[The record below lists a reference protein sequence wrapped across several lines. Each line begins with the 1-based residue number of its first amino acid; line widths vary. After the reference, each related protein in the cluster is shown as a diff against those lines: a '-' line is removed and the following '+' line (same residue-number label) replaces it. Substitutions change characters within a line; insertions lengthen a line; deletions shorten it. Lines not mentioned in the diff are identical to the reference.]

1 MSITAAQIVADACAI
16 AKCPGFTSQG
26 GRALNLVLSDLVL
39 HRNLKVNLVS
49 TTIAIPA
56 NSNGPFNLESDY
68 LRTYELMYYIEDQP
82 YFLQPSNRAQFDSEP
97 NKSTT
102 SNYPYEWATD
112 LSPVANGGLGLLYI
126 YPQSNQNLTMNH
138 RYMVQRADI
147 TTPETSSTVPWFADQ
162 DYLVHATAMRLMRI
176 TDDARYDRFV
186 ADCERMLQ
194 IHLLTEGDEQQV
206 VKEVKLD
213 PRRFRTAGSLRPTK
227 LDPWQIMGIRDAR
240 VVRFTPIGL
249 ADAYDATDKFL
260 GACRSMQNL
269 VFDQSNPSCV
279 IPRPGVG
286 TAFTSFAG
294 FTSPTFI
301 SCQVVVGNYIFGMVS
316 TGLTA
321 GHDQPFCYNMS
332 TNSFITISNVTSGNS
347 EGRPASPS
355 TTGAWTPPTMAVI
368 GVKIII
374 THPGYTGTGSN
385 FFGVIDITNPAA
397 PAYSTMNT
405 TTHALPSV
413 PTFVANFNNRA
424 YFICGNAVYY
434 SDVLVPTSM
443 TNAGQALTVGDTSN
457 CTALSGLPIQTTT
470 AGVAAALIVF
480 KTSQIWQITGD
491 AAISGS
497 LALNYLSLNVG
508 SVAPRSVQPSPIGTI
523 FVSQDSAYV
532 VNPLGAVI
540 PLSNQLG
547 SFNATSDIR
556 QPFNYCTQPTRIS
569 AAYSNGIYRM
579 CIPTII
585 DGNVTTND
593 YWFDTKRMR
602 WNGPHT
608 FVYDTASS
616 AGGNFVLSGAGSGAK
631 LFYSYTVP
639 STNTVY
645 NDNGTSYLIDLKT
658 ADFPNTGEMAMNQIV
673 ESTIAL
679 ASSGASQNFSVSAFD
694 DAGNYIT
701 STNVKTNPSGSLW
714 GSNYW
719 GDGSLWKSSL
729 VRPQTYLLA
738 WSIPIVFNRIAIEI
752 VATAGAGVAIDS
764 FFARTQK
771 TGYTLQS

>member
-1 MSITAAQIVADACAI
+1 
-16 AKCPGFTSQG
+16 
-26 GRALNLVLSDLVL
+26 
-39 HRNLKVNLVS
+39 
-49 TTIAIPA
+49 
-56 NSNGPFNLESDY
+56 
-68 LRTYELMYYIEDQP
+68 
-82 YFLQPSNRAQFDSEP
+82 
-97 NKSTT
+97 
-102 SNYPYEWATD
+102 
-112 LSPVANGGLGLLYI
+112 
-126 YPQSNQNLTMNH
+126 
-138 RYMVQRADI
+138 
-147 TTPETSSTVPWFADQ
+147 
-162 DYLVHATAMRLMRI
+162 
-176 TDDARYDRFV
+176 
-186 ADCERMLQ
+186 
-194 IHLLTEGDEQQV
+194 
-206 VKEVKLD
+206 
-213 PRRFRTAGSLRPTK
+213 
-227 LDPWQIMGIRDAR
+227 MGIREGR
-240 VVRFTPIGL
+240 PVRFTPIGL
-249 ADAYDATDKFL
+249 ADAFDATDKFL
-260 GACRSMQNL
+260 GSCRSLQNL

-294 FTSPTFI
+294 FTSPTFV

-321 GHDQPFCYNMS
+321 GHDQPFCYNMTTS
-332 TNSFITISNVTSGNS
+332 SFVTISNVTSGNS
-347 EGRPASPS
+347 EGRPTSPATS
-355 TTGAWTPPTMAVI
+355 GPWTPPTMAVI
-368 GVKIII
+368 GIKVII
-374 THPGYTGTGSN
+374 THPGYSGTGTN

-405 TTHALPSV
+405 TTHGLPSV
-413 PTFVANFNNRA
+413 PTYVANFNNRA

-443 TNAGQALTVGDTSN
+443 TNAGQALTIGDTSN

-497 LALNYLSLNVG
+497 LSLNYLSLNVG

-556 QPFNYCTQPTRIS
+556 QPFNYCTQPTRVS

-579 CIPTII
+579 CILTII

-608 FVYDTASS
+608 FIYDTASS

-645 NDNGTSYLIDLKT
+645 NDNGVSYLIDLKS
-658 ADFPNTGEMAMNQIV
+658 ADFPNTGEMAMNQII

-701 STNVKTNPSGSLW
+701 STSVKTNPSGTLW

-719 GDGSLWKSSL
+719 GDGLLWKSSL

-738 WSIPIVFNRIAIEI
+738 WPIPIVFNRIAIEI
-752 VATAGAGVAIDS
+752 VATAASGVAIDS

>member
-1 MSITAAQIVADACAI
+1 
-16 AKCPGFTSQG
+16 
-26 GRALNLVLSDLVL
+26 
-39 HRNLKVNLVS
+39 
-49 TTIAIPA
+49 
-56 NSNGPFNLESDY
+56 
-68 LRTYELMYYIEDQP
+68 
-82 YFLQPSNRAQFDSEP
+82 
-97 NKSTT
+97 
-102 SNYPYEWATD
+102 
-112 LSPVANGGLGLLYI
+112 
-126 YPQSNQNLTMNH
+126 
-138 RYMVQRADI
+138 
-147 TTPETSSTVPWFADQ
+147 
-162 DYLVHATAMRLMRI
+162 
-176 TDDARYDRFV
+176 
-186 ADCERMLQ
+186 
-194 IHLLTEGDEQQV
+194 
-206 VKEVKLD
+206 
-213 PRRFRTAGSLRPTK
+213 
-227 LDPWQIMGIRDAR
+227 MGIRDAR

-301 SCQVVVGNYIFGMVS
+301 SCQVVVGNYVFGMVS

-332 TNSFITISNVTSGNS
+332 TNSFVTISNVTSGNS
-347 EGRPASPS
+347 EGRPTSPS

-405 TTHALPSV
+405 TTYGLPSV

-443 TNAGQALTVGDTSN
+443 TNVGQALTVGDTSN

-645 NDNGTSYLIDLKT
+645 NDNGASYLIDLKT

-738 WSIPIVFNRIAIEI
+738 WPIPIVFNRIAIEI

>member
-112 LSPVANGGLGLLYI
+112 LSPVANGGLALLYI

-147 TTPETSSTVPWFADQ
+147 TTPETSSTVPWFSDQ

-301 SCQVVVGNYIFGMVS
+301 SCQVVVGNYVFGMVS

-332 TNSFITISNVTSGNS
+332 TNSFVTISNVTSGNS

-374 THPGYTGTGSN
+374 THPGYTGSGSN

-608 FVYDTASS
+608 FIYDTASS

-645 NDNGTSYLIDLKT
+645 NDNGASYLIDLKT

-701 STNVKTNPSGSLW
+701 STNVKTNSSGSLW

-738 WSIPIVFNRIAIEI
+738 WPIPIVFNRIAIEI

>member
-1 MSITAAQIVADACAI
+1 
-16 AKCPGFTSQG
+16 
-26 GRALNLVLSDLVL
+26 
-39 HRNLKVNLVS
+39 
-49 TTIAIPA
+49 
-56 NSNGPFNLESDY
+56 
-68 LRTYELMYYIEDQP
+68 
-82 YFLQPSNRAQFDSEP
+82 
-97 NKSTT
+97 
-102 SNYPYEWATD
+102 
-112 LSPVANGGLGLLYI
+112 
-126 YPQSNQNLTMNH
+126 
-138 RYMVQRADI
+138 
-147 TTPETSSTVPWFADQ
+147 
-162 DYLVHATAMRLMRI
+162 
-176 TDDARYDRFV
+176 
-186 ADCERMLQ
+186 
-194 IHLLTEGDEQQV
+194 
-206 VKEVKLD
+206 
-213 PRRFRTAGSLRPTK
+213 
-227 LDPWQIMGIRDAR
+227 MGIRDAR

-405 TTHALPSV
+405 TTYGLPSV

-443 TNAGQALTVGDTSN
+443 TNVGQALTVGDTSN

-616 AGGNFVLSGAGSGAK
+616 AGGNFVLSGAYEC
-631 LFYSYTVP
+631 F
-639 STNTVY
+639 
-645 NDNGTSYLIDLKT
+645 
-658 ADFPNTGEMAMNQIV
+658 
-673 ESTIAL
+673 
-679 ASSGASQNFSVSAFD
+679 
-694 DAGNYIT
+694 
-701 STNVKTNPSGSLW
+701 
-714 GSNYW
+714 
-719 GDGSLWKSSL
+719 
-729 VRPQTYLLA
+729 
-738 WSIPIVFNRIAIEI
+738 FNR
-752 VATAGAGVAIDS
+752 
-764 FFARTQK
+764 QN
-771 TGYTLQS
+771 GYYDYERRQFRCFIQR